1 MFYLKTHAPP
11 VGPSGKPIFIGS
23 SGGGRCCCWCEKTR
37 MAFRVL
43 FKQQKQHD
51 RRATQRDHSDQDA
64 ASSRDGRARHVAR
77 CWERRR
83 RHNDDSRRS
92 ARAFKTSPR
101 LASAIFAPSA
111 QWRASAESHV
121 LWYVP
126 PAVENTTKER
136 NGRALHRGV
145 GAQPVAVVRIT
156 QGNQFDRI
164 PPNRARGAIRLAEP
178 TRHTNMRERALS
190 LSLNR
195 TSLRFCT

>member
-1 MFYLKTHAPP
+1 MAAAAAVVGVRKRAWRFACYSNSKSSTIAAQLSETTATKTQPARETG
-11 VGPSGKPIFIGS
+11 V
-23 SGGGRCCCWCEKTR
+23 
-37 MAFRVL
+37 RVMWP
-43 FKQQKQHD
+43 
-51 RRATQRDHSDQDA
+51 A
-64 ASSRDGRARHVAR
+64 A
-77 CWERRR
+77 ERRR